1 MDIYIYMQ
9 KYFLNEYGYG
19 SKPMAQYLD
28 DDDDG

>member
-1 MDIYIYMQ
+1 MDIYMQ

-28 DDDDG
+28 DDDDDG